1 MTKEEFKGFS
11 SAAQHDM
18 VLEAL
23 VRITKN
29 LETMEKESGKP
40 FVGTAK
46 QRRNDIKLLTILA
59 EAFGKNELI
68 WDNARVYKNAHAATM
83 DAGKYIP
90 NDKVAVVG
98 VGMERYNSKS
108 MAELL
113 SAIEETWD
121 GYKENSGTSRDVIN
135 GIRGITDTEK
145 KIVGAQQKAG
155 KFVSCVD
162 DKSIYPVKS
171 IAKCLDNSGL
181 SRNVVE
187 GFEKIS
193 NDRMAKRR
201 SK

>member
-1 MTKEEFKGFS
+1 MTKDEFKEFS

-40 FVGTAK
+40 FAGTSK

-59 EAFGKNELI
+59 EAFGKNELV
-68 WDNARVYKNAHAATM
+68 WEQKPRVTM
-83 DAGKYIP
+83 DAGKYC
-90 NDKVAVVG
+90 
-98 VGMERYNSKS
+98 
-108 MAELL
+108 
-113 SAIEETWD
+113 EE
-121 GYKENSGTSRDVIN
+121 DVR
-135 GIRGITDTEK
+135 GIRDDMN

-155 KFVSCVD
+155 KFMSCVSID

-171 IAKCLDNSGL
+171 IAKSIDNSGL

-187 GFEKIS
+187 GFKKIS

>member
-40 FVGTAK
+40 FTGTSK

-59 EAFGKNELI
+59 EAFGKNELV
-68 WDNARVYKNAHAATM
+68 WDKKPRVTV
-83 DAGKYIP
+83 DAGKYCEEDVRGIRDFKDYM
-90 NDKVAVVG
+90 DK
-98 VGMERYNSKS
+98 SKPQPLNPV
-108 MAELL
+108 E
-113 SAIEETWD
+113 
-121 GYKENSGTSRDVIN
+121 
-135 GIRGITDTEK
+135 GIRGIRDDMN

-155 KFVSCVD
+155 KFISCVSID

-171 IAKCLDNSGL
+171 IAKSIDNSGL

-193 NDRMAKRR
+193 NDRMAKKR

>member
-40 FVGTAK
+40 FMGTSK

-59 EAFGKNELI
+59 EAFGKNELV
-68 WDNARVYKNAHAATM
+68 WEQKPRVTV
-83 DAGKYIP
+83 DAGKYVP
-90 NDKVAVVG
+90 SDKVVVVG
-98 VGMERYNSKS
+98 VGMERYNNKS
-108 MAELL
+108 MAELIK
-113 SAIEETWD
+113 A
-121 GYKENSGTSRDVIN
+121 
-135 GIRGITDTEK
+135 TDDE
-145 KIVGAQQKAG
+145 
-155 KFVSCVD
+155 
-162 DKSIYPVKS
+162 SIYPVKT
-171 IAKCLDNSGL
+171 IAKSIDNSGI

-187 GFEKIS
+187 GFKKVS